1 MSADILSHDEEPQ
14 VPRQKG
20 FQPFLAGRRRDDED
34 DDDDDND
41 EEEDQRTDGRTD
53 ERTDGGHVRP
63 PIAKT
68 IN

>member
-20 FQPFLAGRRRDDED
+20 FQPFLAGRRRSGRRDDE

-41 EEEDQRTDGRTD
+41 EEEDERTDGRTD
-53 ERTDGGHVRP
+53 GGHLRP